1 MQQSSVFFLVALFLL
16 AFTVMAASAA
26 SSAPGIKCATN
37 SACRRWV
44 CKLNRCGPLSDRG
57 DICDEDVDCLPD
69 RDLTCFENRCTRCP
83 GETDCSG
90 MDEDP
95 VCANLSTNEDN
106 CGACGN
112 SCDDDELCIKGKCTG
127 LTPPLFRS
135 LLSPFSRWMPPVF
148 RFLSAA
154 FFGREVDK
162 STTKSSGPL
171 RWSQPQSGRQV
182 LL

>member
-1 MQQSSVFFLVALFLL
+1 MQQSSVLFLVALFLL

-127 LTPPLFRS
+127 LTPLLLPSSSFCSVFSPLPSSVFFPS
-135 LLSPFSRWMPPVF
+135 FS
-148 RFLSAA
+148 
-154 FFGREVDK
+154 FGLEVDK
-162 STTKSSGPL
+162 RKTKSSGSL